1 MIVSIT
7 HEHDLD
13 GLGSQ
18 AIIKRYF
25 NLNQEIHPDEIRC
38 FYAHYI
44 DFVEKVSNILDSKSL
59 PSHLIISDIGFNEDF
74 VDLFSVFK
82 NAKKQGCK
90 ILWFDHH
97 IVDDLIKEKIRN
109 LVYIYSNDTKKCAAE
124 IVKDYYLPD
133 DSIASKIA
141 EFARDTDFRTDVYKL
156 ASDLQLII
164 GFNRGAQND
173 QNKRRIVEL
182 LSQGDFENSWFRSQ
196 LKILKKWHEDES
208 TFALNHAKSIP
219 MVSFGRIIISWAKIG
234 GGKIANLLKEKFPEA
249 KARIGID
256 IRHNEIIIHSDFINC
271 RDFARS
277 FSGGGHKERAG
288 FKYPKIFEMDN
299 VLTKSF
305 IDDIK
310 ETILKQIQW
319 S

>member
-18 AIIKRYF
+18 AIIQRYF
-25 NLNQEIHPDEIRC
+25 NLNQEIHPSEIRY

-44 DFVEKVSNILDSKSL
+44 DFVEKVSNILDSESL
-59 PSHLIISDIGFNEDF
+59 PSQLIISDIGFNEDF

-90 ILWFDHH
+90 ISWFDHH
-97 IVDDLIKEKIRN
+97 IVDDLIKERLRS
-109 LVYIYSNDTKKCAAE
+109 LVHIYSNDTKKCAAE

-133 DSIASKIA
+133 DPIASKIA
-141 EFARDTDFRTDVYKL
+141 EFARDTDFRTDKYKL

-164 GFNRGAQND
+164 GFNRGAHKD

-182 LSQGDFENSWFRSQ
+182 LSQGDFENSWFSSQ

-219 MVSFGRIIISWAKIG
+219 MKTFGKIVISWAKIG
-234 GGKIANLLKEKFPEA
+234 GGKITYLLKEKFPEA

-256 IRHNEIIIHSDFINC
+256 TRHNEIIIHSDFINC
-271 RDFARS
+271 RDFART
-277 FSGGGHKERAG
+277 FKGGGHKVRAG
-288 FKYPKIFEMDN
+288 FKYPQIFEKDN
-299 VLTKSF
+299 VLNKSF

-310 ETILKQIQW
+310 ENILKQT
-319 S
+319 

>member
-18 AIIKRYF
+18 AIIQRYF

-44 DFVEKVSNILDSKSL
+44 DFVEKISIILDSEAL
-59 PSHLIISDIGFNEDF
+59 PSQLIISDIGFNEDF
-74 VDLFSVFK
+74 VGLFSVFK

-90 ILWFDHH
+90 ISWFDHH
-97 IVDDLIKEKIRN
+97 IVDDLIKEKLRN
-109 LVYIYSNDTKKCAAE
+109 LVHIYSNDTKKCAAE
-124 IVKDYYLPD
+124 IIKDYYLPD
-133 DSIASKIA
+133 DPIASKIA
-141 EFARDTDFRTDVYKL
+141 EFARDTDFRTNIYKL

-164 GFNRGAQND
+164 GFNRGDQKA

-182 LSQGDFENSWFRSQ
+182 LSQGDFENSWFSSQ

-208 TFALNHAKSIP
+208 TVALNNAKFIP
-219 MVSFGRIIISWAKIG
+219 MKSFGKIVISWAKIG
-234 GGKIANLLKEKFPEA
+234 GGRIANLLKERFPDA

-256 IRHNEIIIHSDFINC
+256 TRHNEIIIHSDFINC
-271 RDFARS
+271 RDFART
-277 FSGGGHKERAG
+277 FKGGGHKVRAG
-288 FKYPKIFEMDN
+288 FKYPQIFEKDN
-299 VLTKSF
+299 MLNESF

-310 ETILKQIQW
+310 ESFLKQT
-319 S
+319 

>member
-18 AIIKRYF
+18 AIIQRYF
-25 NLNQEIHPDEIRC
+25 NLNREIHPDEIRC

-44 DFVEKVSNILDSKSL
+44 DFVEKVSNILDSESL
-59 PSHLIISDIGFNEDF
+59 PSQLIISDIGFNEDF

-82 NAKKQGCK
+82 NAKKRECK
-90 ILWFDHH
+90 ISWFDHH
-97 IVDDLIKEKIRN
+97 IVDDLTKEKLRN
-109 LVYIYSNDTKKCAAE
+109 LVHIYSNDTKKCAAE

-133 DSIASKIA
+133 DPIASKIA
-141 EFARDTDFRTDVYKL
+141 EFARDTDFRTDIYKL

-164 GFNRGAQND
+164 GFNRGAHND
-173 QNKRRIVEL
+173 QNKLRIVEL
-182 LSQGDFENSWFRSQ
+182 LSQGDFENSWFSSQ

-219 MVSFGRIIISWAKIG
+219 MKSFGKIIISWAKIG

-249 KARIGID
+249 KARIGVD
-256 IRHNEIIIHSDFINC
+256 TRHNEIIIHSDFINC
-271 RDFARS
+271 RDFARA
-277 FSGGGHKERAG
+277 FTGGGHKDRAG
-288 FKYPKIFEMDN
+288 FKHPQIFEKDN
-299 VLTKSF
+299 VLNKSF

-310 ETILKQIQW
+310 ETILKQI
-319 S
+319 

>member
-18 AIIKRYF
+18 AIIQRYF

-44 DFVEKVSNILDSKSL
+44 DFVEKISIILDSEAL
-59 PSHLIISDIGFNEDF
+59 PSQLIISDIGFNEDF
-74 VDLFSVFK
+74 VGLFSVFK

-90 ILWFDHH
+90 ISWFDHH
-97 IVDDLIKEKIRN
+97 IVDDLIKEKLRN
-109 LVYIYSNDTKKCAAE
+109 LVHIYSNDTKKCAAE
-124 IVKDYYLPD
+124 IIKDYYLPD
-133 DSIASKIA
+133 DPIASKIA
-141 EFARDTDFRTDVYKL
+141 EFARDTDFRTNIYKL

-164 GFNRGAQND
+164 GFNRGDQED

-182 LSQGDFENSWFRSQ
+182 LSQGDFENSWFSSQ

-208 TFALNHAKSIP
+208 TVALNNAKFIP
-219 MVSFGRIIISWAKIG
+219 MKSFGKIVISWAKIG
-234 GGKIANLLKEKFPEA
+234 GGRIANLLKERFPDA

-256 IRHNEIIIHSDFINC
+256 TRHNEIIIHSDFINC
-271 RDFARS
+271 RDFART
-277 FSGGGHKERAG
+277 FKGGGHKVRAG
-288 FKYPKIFEMDN
+288 FKYPQIFEKDN
-299 VLTKSF
+299 MLNESF

-310 ETILKQIQW
+310 ESFLKQT
-319 S
+319 

>member
-25 NLNQEIHPDEIRC
+25 NLDQKIHPDEIRC
-38 FYAHYI
+38 LYAHYI
-44 DFVEKVSNILDSKSL
+44 DFVEKVSNILSSEFL
-59 PSHLIISDIGFNEDF
+59 PSQLIISDIGFNEDF
-74 VDLFSVFK
+74 IDLLSVFK

-90 ILWFDHH
+90 ISWFDHH
-97 IVDDLIKEKIRN
+97 IVDDLIKEKIRS
-109 LVYIYSNDTKKCAAE
+109 LVHIYSNDTKKCAAE

-133 DSIASKIA
+133 DPIASKIA
-141 EFARDTDFRTDVYKL
+141 EFARDTDFRTDTHKL

-164 GFNRGAQND
+164 GFNRGSKND
-173 QNKRRIVEL
+173 QNKLRIVEL
-182 LSQGDFENSWFRSQ
+182 LSQGDFENSWFSSQ

-208 TFALNHAKSIP
+208 MFALNHAKLIP
-219 MVSFGRIIISWAKIG
+219 IDPFGKIIISWAKIG

-256 IRHNEIIIHSDFINC
+256 TRHNEIIIHSDFINC
-271 RDFARS
+271 RDFART
-277 FSGGGHKERAG
+277 FKGGGHKDRAG
-288 FKYPKIFEMDN
+288 FKYPQIFEKDN
-299 VLTKSF
+299 VLNKSF

-310 ETILKQIQW
+310 GTILKPI
-319 S
+319 

>member
-18 AIIKRYF
+18 AIIQRYF

-38 FYAHYI
+38 IYAHYI
-44 DFVEKVSNILDSKSL
+44 DFVEKVCNILNSESL
-59 PSHLIISDIGFNEDF
+59 PSQLIISDIGFNEDF
-74 VDLFSVFK
+74 VNLFSVFK

-90 ILWFDHH
+90 ISWFDHH
-97 IVDDLIKEKIRN
+97 IVDDIIKEKLSN
-109 LVYIYSNDTKKCAAE
+109 LVHTYLNDTTKCAAE

-141 EFARDTDFRTDVYKL
+141 EFARDSDFRTSIYQL
-156 ASDLQLII
+156 ASELQLII
-164 GFNRGAQND
+164 GFNRGAHKD

-182 LSQGDFENSWFRSQ
+182 LSQGDFENSWFSLQ
-196 LKILKKWHEDES
+196 LKNLKKWNEDES
-208 TFALNHAKSIP
+208 TFALNHANVIP
-219 MVSFGRIIISWAKIG
+219 MKSFGNIVISWAKIG
-234 GGKIANLLKEKFPEA
+234 GGKITDLLKEKFPEA

-277 FSGGGHKERAG
+277 FKGGGHKVRAG
-288 FKYPKIFEMDN
+288 FKYPQIFKKDN
-299 VLTKSF
+299 ALNKSF

-310 ETILKQIQW
+310 ETILKQI
-319 S
+319 

>member
-18 AIIKRYF
+18 AIIQRYF
-25 NLNQEIHPDEIRC
+25 NLNQKIHPVEIRC

-44 DFVEKVSNILDSKSL
+44 DFVEKVCNILNSESL
-59 PSHLIISDIGFNEDF
+59 PSQLIISDIGFNEDF
-74 VDLFSVFK
+74 VNLFPVFK

-90 ILWFDHH
+90 ISWFDHH
-97 IVDDLIKEKIRN
+97 IVDDFIKEELRS
-109 LVYIYSNDTKKCAAE
+109 VVHIYSNDTIKCAAE
-124 IVKDYYLPD
+124 IVKDYYLPND
-133 DSIASKIA
+133 PIASKIA
-141 EFARDTDFRTDVYKL
+141 DFARDTDFRTSLYKL

-164 GFNRGAQND
+164 GFNRGTHND

-182 LSQGDFENSWFRSQ
+182 LSQGDFENSWFSLQ
-196 LKILKKWHEDES
+196 LKNLKKWNEDES
-208 TFALNHAKSIP
+208 TFALDHANVIP
-219 MVSFGRIIISWAKIG
+219 IKTFGNIVISWAKIG
-234 GGKIANLLKEKFPEA
+234 GGKITDLLKEKYPKA

-256 IRHNEIIIHSDFINC
+256 IRHNEIIIHSGFINC

-277 FSGGGHKERAG
+277 FKGGGHKVRAG
-288 FKYPKIFEMDN
+288 FKYPQIFKKDN
-299 VLTKSF
+299 TLNKSF

-310 ETILKQIQW
+310 ETILKQI
-319 S
+319 